1 MAITI
6 GTTSQPVRT
15 PAPALSIRLLLLLYL
30 SIYLSTMCL
39 RSFLV
44 NNFERGIVS
53 GAEEDA
59 VRGVEREDMRF
70 SRLHRFQ

>member
-1 MAITI
+1 
-6 GTTSQPVRT
+6 
-15 PAPALSIRLLLLLYL
+15 
-30 SIYLSTMCL
+30 MCL

-70 SRLHRFQ
+70 SRLHRFH